1 MVHGVFG
8 GVNLNLL
15 LCLLGQA
22 NTHIH
27 SNPELKDVKV
37 CQVYTLLKGLER
49 IAASSIISM
58 LVDGD
63 FNSVPGTFVLYLFL
77 QVPV

>member
-1 MVHGVFG
+1 VIICVFG
-8 GVNLNLL
+8 ALNLL

-37 CQVYTLLKGLER
+37 WQVHTLLKGLER
-49 IAASSIISM
+49 IAASATIPM
-58 LVDGD
+58 LVAGD
-63 FNSVPGTFVLYLFL
+63 FNSVPGRFVIYLFL
-77 QVPV
+77 QVLV